1 MATLQKEIR
10 LTPRCC
16 YYNVQR
22 RAAISV
28 DGKANKKRGRYL
40 HGDVNELD
48 EVADNTHDAKT
59 DSNSSA
65 ELLVFYKNHRV
76 RQLSAHLI
84 EAFSVSVQSLVPA
97 ILHVPCSV
105 FLLLMTCAIHS
116 ILVDCPASCYSN
128 ERHMDVKDRRSRK
141 TISHED

>member
-1 MATLQKEIR
+1 MARQIR
-10 LTPRCC
+10 
-16 YYNVQR
+16 
-22 RAAISV
+22 
-28 DGKANKKRGRYL
+28 KRGRYL

-65 ELLVFYKNHRV
+65 ELLVFYKNHHV
-76 RQLSAHLI
+76 RQLSAHSI

-97 ILHVPCSV
+97 ILPTPCSV
-105 FLLLMTCAIHS
+105 FLILMTCAIYS

-128 ERHMDVKDRRSRK
+128 ERHMDVKDNGAEK
-141 TISHED
+141 Q